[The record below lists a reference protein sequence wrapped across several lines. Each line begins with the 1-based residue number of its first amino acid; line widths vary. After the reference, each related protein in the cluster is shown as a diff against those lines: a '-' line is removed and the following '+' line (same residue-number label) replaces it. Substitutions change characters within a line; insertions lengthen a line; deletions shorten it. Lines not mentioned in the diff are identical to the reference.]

1 MKSSKMKMT
10 VILLAAAFL
19 FAGCGDALYVMTPE
33 EETAIVSYASQLVA
47 KYNTYQREG
56 EINISQEMLESA
68 EQETE
73 VLPQEEPPKE
83 QQETPIQ
90 EEPPG
95 APGENEAGSDSQD
108 IPKEEES
115 FSTINEAL
123 DLGVVQVEYKGSS
136 TCTTY
141 EKSDIYAVDAASG
154 KQLLVLN
161 MKLTNPSNQNLH
173 VDILAMTPTFRA
185 VVNGTESVP
194 AQTTIL
200 PNDLSTYQSDILAGE
215 SGDTVLLFEIS
226 EEIQEIS
233 NIQLKIQMAGK
244 EHTVNL

>member
-95 APGENEAGSDSQD
+95 APEENGAGSDSQVL
-108 IPKEEES
+108 PEGES

-141 EKSDIYAVDAASG
+141 EKTDIYAVDAASG

-233 NIQLKIQMAGK
+233 SIQLKIQMAGK

>member
-10 VILLAAAFL
+10 AILLAAAFL
-19 FAGCGDALYVMTPE
+19 LAGCGDALYVMTPE
-33 EETAIVSYASQLVA
+33 EETAIVSYASQIVA
-47 KYNTYQREG
+47 KYNKYQREG
-56 EINISQEMLESA
+56 EVYVSQEMLEPA
-68 EQETE
+68 EPETE
-73 VLPQEEPPKE
+73 VVPQEELPE
-83 QQETPIQ
+83 
-90 EEPPG
+90 EEP
-95 APGENEAGSDSQD
+95 AQGEQPDTPEQDVADSDSQT
-108 IPKEEES
+108 IPGEGES

-123 DLGVVQVEYKGSS
+123 DLGVIQVDYAGSS

-141 EKSDIYAVDAASG
+141 EKSDIYAVDASAG
-154 KQLLVLN
+154 RQLLVLN
-161 MKLTNPSNQNLH
+161 VKLTNPSNQNLH

-233 NIQLKIQMAGK
+233 SIQLKINMAGK

>member
-1 MKSSKMKMT
+1 M
-10 VILLAAAFL
+10 
-19 FAGCGDALYVMTPE
+19 
-33 EETAIVSYASQLVA
+33 
-47 KYNTYQREG
+47 
-56 EINISQEMLESA
+56 
-68 EQETE
+68 
-73 VLPQEEPPKE
+73 
-83 QQETPIQ
+83 
-90 EEPPG
+90 
-95 APGENEAGSDSQD
+95 
-108 IPKEEES
+108 
-115 FSTINEAL
+115 
-123 DLGVVQVEYKGSS
+123 EYKGSS

-154 KQLLVLN
+154 KQLLVL
-161 MKLTNPSNQNLH
+161 LTNPSNQNLH

-233 NIQLKIQMAGK
+233 SIQLKIQMAGK